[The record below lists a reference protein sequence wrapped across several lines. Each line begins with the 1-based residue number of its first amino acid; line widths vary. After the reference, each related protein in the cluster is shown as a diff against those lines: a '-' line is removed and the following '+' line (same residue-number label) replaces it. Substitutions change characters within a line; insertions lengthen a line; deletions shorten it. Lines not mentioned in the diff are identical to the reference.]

1 MLMGHRS
8 HEERRRNAQAH
19 HGRGGQEPR
28 WKDSIRRYASPCLRP
43 KFPILR
49 SSLGSSSRRTKKAHP
64 FFFTVEFRKFVEKA
78 ERQLFALFRA
88 IDKDGN
94 GKLDKLELQTAFK
107 NAGLT
112 LSNRRLA
119 EFFND
124 MDLNNDGYVSFDEWR
139 LVTPFSIFS
148 ASFFFFQ
155 KLCPGRLHCIICES
169 HSSIPIR

>member
-1 MLMGHRS
+1 MERFNTKVRTHASIHHR
-8 HEERRRNAQAH
+8 
-19 HGRGGQEPR
+19 PR
-28 WKDSIRRYASPCLRP
+28 
-43 KFPILR
+43 FPILR
-49 SSLGSSSRRTKKAHP
+49 SSPASKLTQSLSTL
-64 FFFTVEFRKFVEKA
+64 EFRKFVEKA
-78 ERQLFALFRA
+78 ERQLFALFRS

-112 LSNRRLA
+112 LSSRRLA

-148 ASFFFFQ
+148 VSFLF
-155 KLCPGRLHCIICES
+155 
-169 HSSIPIR
+169 SSLS

>member
-1 MLMGHRS
+1 M
-8 HEERRRNAQAH
+8 
-19 HGRGGQEPR
+19 PP
-28 WKDSIRRYASPCLRP
+28 SPSLRP

-49 SSLGSSSRRTKKAHP
+49 SSLGSSTRRQTSKLTL

-148 ASFFFFQ
+148 VSFFLFFLLD
-155 KLCPGRLHCIICES
+155 KNSALVVSTASSARLIHPFPS
-169 HSSIPIR
+169 DDAHGY